1 MSSYLVEAIRKF
13 QILKQAA
20 LMESKAVKA
29 KQEKSSKAAQDAA
42 KTAAGA
48 LLRAAALAGL
58 KRKVRTRDYCM
69 RLFYQ

>member
-1 MSSYLVEAIRKF
+1 MTSYLVEAIRKF

-29 KQEKSSKAAQDAA
+29 KQAKSTKAAEDAA

-48 LLRAAALAGL
+48 SLRTAALEGL
-58 KRKVRTRDYCM
+58 KRKVHTLDYCM
-69 RLFYQ
+69 RLVSQ